1 MISTDQN
8 AAADHE
14 IERLL
19 RSLEGVVSAR
29 VIVDQ
34 AGRLEAIHILSL
46 PPLHPKQ
53 VVRNVESAMSAGL
66 GMVVDRR
73 LISVAQMRD
82 APEPSVFDDDATPD
96 PQTQGES
103 GDNGAAPQTS
113 RQGAPTLLK
122 EPERPGGRLVYMSYD
137 ARTQPNH
144 EVVCRVTVRRESEQ
158 YSGAATGTT
167 TPLGR
172 AQAAARALF
181 SAITAG
187 REIDNFVLDDVG
199 LVQAHGR
206 SFVLVAAHA
215 MHGREPQPL
224 TGVALL
230 TRAPEEAAILASL
243 QAVNRWTELDD

>member
-1 MISTDQN
+1 MISTDQHP
-8 AAADHE
+8 AADHE

-34 AGRLEAIHILSL
+34 SGRLEAIHILSL

-53 VVRNVESAMSAGL
+53 VVRNVESALSAGL
-66 GMVVDRR
+66 GVVVDRR

-82 APEPSVFDDDATPD
+82 APAPSGYDDDAD
-96 PQTQGES
+96 PEPQAAQES
-103 GDNGAAPQTS
+103 GAATASQAT
-113 RQGAPTLLK
+113 RQSGPALLQ

-215 MHGREPQPL
+215 IHGREPQPL

>member
-1 MISTDQN
+1 MISTDEN
-8 AAADHE
+8 PAADHE

-82 APEPSVFDDDATPD
+82 APAPSVFDDDAAPD
-96 PQTQGES
+96 AQTHGES
-103 GDNGAAPQTS
+103 NDNGAAPQTS

-206 SFVLVAAHA
+206 NFVLVAAHA
-215 MHGREPQPL
+215 IHGREPQPL

>member
-1 MISTDQN
+1 MIPTDQN
-8 AAADHE
+8 PAADHE

-34 AGRLEAIHILSL
+34 GGRLEAIHILSL

-82 APEPSVFDDDATPD
+82 APAPSVFDDDAALD
-96 PQTQGES
+96 AQSQDES
-103 GDNGAAPQTS
+103 GDNGAAPQPS

-122 EPERPGGRLVYMSYD
+122 EPERPGGRLVYMTYD

-215 MHGREPQPL
+215 IHGREPQPL

-230 TRAPEEAAILASL
+230 ARAPEEAAILASL

>member
-1 MISTDQN
+1 MMSADEN
-8 AAADHE
+8 PAADHE

-29 VIVDQ
+29 VVADR
-34 AGRLEAIHILSL
+34 GGHLEAIHILSL
-46 PPLHPKQ
+46 PALHPKQ

-73 LISVAQMRD
+73 LISVAQLRD
-82 APEPSVFDDDATPD
+82 APTDLEQADKQFQEAAPAADS
-96 PQTQGES
+96 ES
-103 GDNGAAPQTS
+103 GIGTPRPARSSAP
-113 RQGAPTLLK
+113 AILP
-122 EPERPGGRLVYMSYD
+122 EPEQPRGRLVYMSYD

-144 EVVCRVTVRRESEQ
+144 EVVCRVTVRREKEQ
-158 YSGAATGTT
+158 YTGAATGTT

-172 AQAAARALF
+172 AQTAARALF

-199 LVQAHGR
+199 LIQASGR

-215 MHGREPQPL
+215 IHGRDPQPL

-230 TRAPEEAAILASL
+230 SRAPEEAAILASL
-243 QAVNRWTELDD
+243 QPVNRWTELDD

>member
-8 AAADHE
+8 PAADHE

-82 APEPSVFDDDATPD
+82 APAPSVFEDDAVPD
-96 PQTQGES
+96 TQPTRES
-103 GDNGAAPQTS
+103 ADNGPAPQAA
-113 RQGAPTLLK
+113 RHGAPILLK

-206 SFVLVAAHA
+206 NFVLVAAHA
-215 MHGREPQPL
+215 IHGREPQPL